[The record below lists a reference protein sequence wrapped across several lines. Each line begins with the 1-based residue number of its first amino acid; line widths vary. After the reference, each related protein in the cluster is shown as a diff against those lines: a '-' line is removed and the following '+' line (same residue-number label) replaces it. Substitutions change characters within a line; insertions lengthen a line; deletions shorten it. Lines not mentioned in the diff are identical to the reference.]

1 MHPFAWTGVI
11 CWTRRFDSDI
21 LSELERNRVHILL
34 HVPDNQIT
42 NNFLPQL
49 WPFLLK
55 NLTPAGHEVTII
67 DGNVVHWSEEEIV
80 RFVRANRVNLV
91 GMGFMTRMAQKAY
104 RLGRAIRTET
114 GIPVVFGGPHV
125 TAVPEEP
132 LGGTGEPQCADSVV
146 IGEADR
152 LWPVVIEDVAR
163 GQLKRTYRSAET
175 GGAEGKPTLA
185 AYPVI
190 RWDEVDLTLFN
201 LMRHVPEGV
210 RRLLKALSVPFEKAY
225 LFPVESG
232 RGCPYGCDFCTVTGF
247 FGDQLRFRSNESV
260 IAELLLIK
268 SIAKRDN
275 ALAMVFFIDDN
286 LAINRR
292 RTKSLLR
299 EIIERDACLPW
310 VGQISINLLHDHEL
324 VELIAASGAR
334 WIFAGLES
342 IEPESLRAA
351 GKRFNRPGEYR
362 ETLELLARNE
372 VYAITSFVIGME
384 GDRPGISNRIAAEV
398 ATWPPGLP
406 VFGLLTPFPA
416 TPLYDRLEKE
426 GRLTRPKH
434 WLDFHPFEI
443 TFLPR
448 HLSPAQ
454 AKNEVRNAWRAAYR
468 PSAFWRTQKWMR
480 AHGKPFVQQLTLF
493 ISRLLFRGIY
503 FPQMTRLRWIRL
515 LGQNVITIASLVR
528 SGLRER
534 GKPREAGGA
543 LRIGDPTARR
553 RHPCRYDPSAQS

>member
-1 MHPFAWTGVI
+1 V
-11 CWTRRFDSDI
+11 
-21 LSELERNRVHILL
+21 NILL

-42 NNFLPQL
+42 KNFLPQL

-55 NLTPAGHEVTII
+55 NLTPAEHQVTII
-67 DGNVVHWSEEEIV
+67 DGNIVHWSEAEIV
-80 RFVRANRVNLV
+80 EFVRTNHVDLV

-104 RLGRAIRTET
+104 RLGQAIRTET

-132 LGGTGEPQCADSVV
+132 LGGTGEPQSADSVV
-146 IGEADR
+146 TGEADR
-152 LWPVVIEDVAR
+152 LWPLVIEDVAR
-163 GQLKRTYRSAET
+163 GRLKRIYRASET
-175 GGAEGKPTLA
+175 DGAEGKPTLA
-185 AYPVI
+185 DYPII

-201 LMRHVPEGV
+201 LMRRVPSSV
-210 RRLLKALSVPFEKAY
+210 RRLLKAMSVPFEHAY

-247 FGDQLRFRSNESV
+247 FGDHLRFRSNESV
-260 IAELLLIK
+260 ITELLLIK
-268 SIAKRDN
+268 SIARRDK

-286 LAINRR
+286 LAINRKR
-292 RTKSLLR
+292 IKSLLR
-299 EIIERDACLPW
+299 EMIDRDACLPW
-310 VGQISINLLHDHEL
+310 VGQISINLLRDEEL

-342 IEPESLRAA
+342 MEPESLRAA
-351 GKRFNRPGEYR
+351 GKHFNRPGEYR
-362 ETLELLARNE
+362 NTLELLARNN
-372 VYAITSFVIGME
+372 VYAITSFIVGME
-384 GDRPGISNRIAAEV
+384 GDRPGISNRIAGEV

-434 WLDFHPFEI
+434 WLDFHPFET

-448 HLSPAQ
+448 HLSPAE
-454 AKNEVRNAWRAAYR
+454 AKNEVRNAWLQAYR
-468 PSAFWRTQKWMR
+468 PSSFWRTQKWMK
-480 AHGKPFVQQLTLF
+480 ANGKPFSQQLTLF

-503 FPQMTRLRWIRL
+503 FPQMTGWSWIRL
-515 LGQNVITIASLVR
+515 LGRNMVTIASLVR
-528 SGLRER
+528 SGLRTTR
-534 GKPREAGGA
+534 K
-543 LRIGDPTARR
+543 RR
-553 RHPCRYDPSAQS
+553 KADESVRTDDRNWSPQN